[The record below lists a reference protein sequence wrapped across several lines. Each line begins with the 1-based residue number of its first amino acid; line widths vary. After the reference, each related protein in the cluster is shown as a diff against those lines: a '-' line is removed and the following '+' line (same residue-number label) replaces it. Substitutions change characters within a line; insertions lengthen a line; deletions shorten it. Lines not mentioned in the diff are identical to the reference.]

1 MAPTSFIPCNSAQRS
16 RQDAALAQINPAGI
30 HIIRFGV
37 EEDLDKNIA
46 FIRES
51 SSPSLQRRGSMYF
64 IRHDPAFE
72 VEDWYERS
80 GESPNLLPMI
90 GSRRGAGRMNK
101 ADGQDT
107 ADRLSAVVANSLD
120 TQAKTQDLARRA
132 YQSRTQFHRLF
143 RIVVEETPAA
153 MRRRLLLERAAY
165 QLGHTGASVTD
176 VALDANYGSL
186 EAFTRAF
193 RRAFRISPSIYR
205 RMREP
210 HFHLPA
216 TNKVHFFALGSSTSG
231 SSTKGGRDMDL
242 FDRFAG
248 NDSWHTRRLLQYAS
262 TLTEEQL
269 DRQLPIVVELLP
281 WRESNKTLRQL
292 LENIVFTKEVWTAAL
307 AGADMDVN
315 SPSKSQRSPQ
325 AMLQRLE
332 KTDTELHRI
341 LGDVRSRSSWD
352 DTFVDALCEPAETFT
367 YGGVFAHIMTFNAH
381 RRLMALDALRQLGVQ
396 TEGFGDPM
404 EYEEGV
410 APWSQLVAAQV
421 P

>member
-1 MAPTSFIPCNSAQRS
+1 MSKT
-16 RQDAALAQINPAGI
+16 
-30 HIIRFGV
+30 
-37 EEDLDKNIA
+37 
-46 FIRES
+46 
-51 SSPSLQRRGSMYF
+51 
-64 IRHDPAFE
+64 
-72 VEDWYERS
+72 
-80 GESPNLLPMI
+80 
-90 GSRRGAGRMNK
+90 
-101 ADGQDT
+101 DGQDT
-107 ADRLSAVVANSLD
+107 ANRLSAIVANSLD
-120 TQAKTQDLARRA
+120 TSGSTHDLARRA

-165 QLGHTGASVTD
+165 QLGHTGMSVTD
-176 VALDANYGSL
+176 IALDANYGSL

-193 RRAFRISPSIYR
+193 RKAFRTSPSIYR
-205 RMREP
+205 RMRVP
-210 HFHLPA
+210 HSHLP
-216 TNKVHFFALGSSTSG
+216 TPNKIHFLAPGSSTE
-231 SSTKGGRDMDL
+231 GGKDMDL

-248 NDSWHTRRLLQYAS
+248 NDSWHTRRLLEYAG

-269 DRQLPIVVELLP
+269 DRPLPTVVELLP

-292 LENIVFTKEVWTAAL
+292 LENIIFTKEVWTAAL
-307 AGADMDVN
+307 SGAEMDMN
-315 SPSKSQRSPQ
+315 GPPQSQRSPQ

-332 KTDTELHRI
+332 KTDAELHRI
-341 LGDVRSRSSWD
+341 LDNVRTRSSWD

-404 EYEEGV
+404 EYEESV
-410 APWSQLVAAQV
+410 SPWSERATLAA